1 MKKWFLRALGSI
13 VLASTVLLSG
23 CDFSSLADLIP
34 QKQTVSVGSATAIPA
49 NAGSASGAT
58 ANAPTTP
65 QTTGTALPAS
75 SLPAA
80 SSVPAANTGTE
91 TPGGPQV
98 LTIWVPPQYDPN
110 NGTRAGSILQN
121 RLTAF
126 TQAHPGVE
134 IRVRVKAES
143 GTGGL
148 LDSLSAASV
157 AAPGALP
164 SLVALSRSDLE
175 TAALKGLIYS
185 LDGLTQFKDDPDWYD
200 FAKEMAMIQGSTF
213 GLPFGGD
220 ALLLMYRPEKI
231 GTPSSDWRTVLA
243 LGQPVAFPADDSQAL
258 VTLDLYRSA
267 GGAIEDN
274 QHRPAL
280 ESQALEQVLQFYLDG
295 ARNGSFPAWLS
306 QYQTD
311 GQTWEAFREGR
322 ANLMI
327 GWSSRYL
334 AELPADVN
342 AVPLPSLGSSDY
354 TMATGWMWAVSDPS
368 PQRQALSAELADFL
382 VQSEPLAAWT
392 AAAGMLPTRP
402 TALAAWS
409 NQSLK
414 ATLSRVVLSAK
425 MIPANDLTTSLGPT
439 LHDATIQIVKNQ
451 ADPIQVAEM
460 AVEKLTKP

>member
-1 MKKWFLRALGSI
+1 MKKWILRALGCLL
-13 VLASTVLLSG
+13 LASTALLSG
-23 CDFSSLADLIP
+23 CDLSSLAARIP
-34 QKQTVSVGSATAIPA
+34 QSQSTAIGSATATAPEA
-49 NAGSASGAT
+49 ASAAPSAT
-58 ANAPTTP
+58 ATASPSNAP
-65 QTTGTALPAS
+65 QTAATA
-75 SLPAA
+75 
-80 SSVPAANTGTE
+80 TE
-91 TPGGPQV
+91 TLGGPQV
-98 LTIWVPPQYDPN
+98 LTLWVPPQYDPN
-110 NGTRAGSILQN
+110 NGTRAGAILQN
-121 RLTAF
+121 RLAAF
-126 TQAHPGVE
+126 TQAHPDIQ

-148 LDSLSAASV
+148 LNSLSTASV

-185 LDGLTQFKDDPDWYD
+185 LDGLTQFKDDPDWYN

-231 GTPSSDWRTVLA
+231 GTPSSDWTKILA
-243 LGQPVAFPADDSQAL
+243 LGQPVAFPANDSQAL

-267 GGAIEDN
+267 GGTIEDS
-274 QHRPAL
+274 QHRPLL

-295 ARNGSFPAWLS
+295 ARQGSFPAWLS

-322 ANLMI
+322 TNLMI

-334 AELPADVN
+334 AELPADIN
-342 AVPLPSLGSSDY
+342 AVPLPSLGGDDY

-368 PQRQALSAELADFL
+368 PQRQALSAELAEFL

-414 ATLSRVVLSAK
+414 ATLSRVVLSAQ

-439 LHDATIQIVKNQ
+439 LQDATIQIVKNQ